1 MKLRIVCKDENISNS
16 DELSIKCE
24 VCRGKDIV
32 TMIKMLKE
40 EYDID
45 EVIIPNCEILK
56 RRYEDLIQ

>member
-1 MKLRIVCKDENISNS
+1 MKLRIVCKDENISNN